1 MPDQQIDRVIRS
13 IEQNNGV
20 LSNVLAKEVPLF
32 HQHPAV
38 WAQVVASVRQ
48 ALRLHARTSRVMR
61 KYPLEL
67 LGVWKG

>member
-32 HQHPAV
+32 QQHPAV

-48 ALRLHARTSRVMR
+48 AFSENGIGGQDVLQRYHPTRPANI
-61 KYPLEL
+61 
-67 LGVWKG
+67 